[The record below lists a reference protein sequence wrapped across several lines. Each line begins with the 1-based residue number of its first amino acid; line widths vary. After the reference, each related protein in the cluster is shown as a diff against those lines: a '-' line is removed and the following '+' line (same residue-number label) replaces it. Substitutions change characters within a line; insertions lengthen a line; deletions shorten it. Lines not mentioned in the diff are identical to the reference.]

1 MKDQDKY
8 INGKHFHEQIR
19 RVYFGRYEWAVNKK
33 REEMAKVLYDPAHEN
48 VAFQDARRGIG
59 KDYAV
64 WIFSEEAGTE
74 ENLFESDFEL
84 MIDATLEPNAA
95 IGLHHHHAT
104 EEIYYILEGAIQMVT
119 IDRDGKEFSQELAS
133 GDAHF
138 VKKGQSHY
146 GIAGP
151 DGARFI
157 AVAMRPTR
165 V

>member
-1 MKDQDKY
+1 MKDAEKF
-8 INGKHFHEQIR
+8 INGNHFHEQIR

-33 REEMAKVLYDPAHEN
+33 REDMAKVVYDPAHEN
-48 VAFQDARRGIG
+48 LAYDDARRGKG

-64 WIFSEEAGTE
+64 WIFSEEEGLR

-95 IGLHHHHAT
+95 IGLHHHHST
-104 EEIYYILEGAIQMVT
+104 EEIYYVLDGAIEMVT
-119 IDRDGKEFSQELAS
+119 VDGNGREHSQKLMA

-138 VKKGQSHY
+138 VARGQWHY
-146 GIAGP
+146 GIAGA

-157 AVAMRPTR
+157 AVAMRPGK
-165 V
+165 